1 MALTASDVKPG
12 DKLEVPSRTGKVI
25 EVYAPGSTVLVE
37 LDDGTRCYVFYN
49 RLLKELPYVPGQRYL
64 AATGQVYTFGYDE
77 DGATPQWTA
86 GTGTV
91 REFSYPPRPLRP
103 VTAGAEITE

>member
-1 MALTASDVKPG
+1 MALTATDVIPG
-12 DKLEVPSRTGKVI
+12 DKLEVPSRTGTVI
-25 EVYAPGSTVLVE
+25 ETPAAGSTVLVE
-37 LDDGTRCYVFYN
+37 LDDGTRCYVYIN
-49 RLLKELPYVPGQRYL
+49 RLLKELPYVAGQRYL

-77 DGATPQWTA
+77 DGTTPQWTA
-86 GTGTV
+86 GTGNT